1 MTANVFSMRRIGV
14 FLMLLASMQATFA
27 FATPTALA
35 PRGGNTKNAKKV
47 ATAIMPNKNK
57 KFTSSPLFLS
67 SPSSTTK
74 NVINGATPPV
84 QDDSEESSSSMFAR
98 LRQISNVASFL
109 CVLDCTLLPIITIAL
124 PLLGVINLGEAQLEV
139 LHHLGH
145 KLALYFV
152 LPVGGLTSAINF
164 SSHRKAWI
172 TSIAGLGL
180 LMVGLANSHIHHLP
194 LVGHS
199 VEHVLHLIQHGPMHR
214 VVNIMGCAC
223 LLGSNYLSQQQG
235 CAHHDH
241 SSSSSSSTSTS
252 CSHDHS
258 PAEHKHD

>member
-1 MTANVFSMRRIGV
+1 MTANVFSMRRIGI
-14 FLMLLASMQATFA
+14 FLMLLASMQATLA

-35 PRGGNTKNAKKV
+35 PRGGKTKNAKKV
-47 ATAIMPNKNK
+47 ATTMPKKNK
-57 KFTSSPLFLS
+57 KFTISPLFSS

-74 NVINGATPPV
+74 NVINGATPTV
-84 QDDSEESSSSMFAR
+84 QVDSEESSSSMFAR

-152 LPVGGLTSAINF
+152 LPVGGLTSAINY
-164 SSHRKAWI
+164 SSHRKARI

-194 LVGHS
+194 FVGHS

-241 SSSSSSSTSTS
+241 SSSSSTDS

-258 PAEHKHD
+258 HAEHKHE